1 MIKLFIGMIIRIIHS
16 NHKKISVSMFPISFY
31 IGLILIG
38 IFAGLASGLLG
49 VGGGFLMVP
58 LQFFLFTS
66 VGVDPSL
73 AMMIS
78 LGTSLAII
86 IPTAS
91 SGAYQHQKKNRTI
104 VKPAVR
110 LAIFGIIGGFCGGLV
125 ANIVPTRI
133 LQTIFACLLFV
144 VALDMLFGSRS
155 DGEKALIEFN
165 LLNAAIVG
173 FSIGIISGLLG
184 VGGGVF
190 LIPAL
195 CILFGFALIEAIGTS
210 SVFIAFTAIGGLVSY
225 IYTGFGVNPMPY
237 SLGYVSLVNFVLI
250 SLFSVPMATIGAKLA
265 YRLPEKRLKQIFAII
280 LMYMAIKMIGFD
292 SIGILLGL

>member
-1 MIKLFIGMIIRIIHS
+1 MFSIG
-16 NHKKISVSMFPISFY
+16 FY
-31 IGLILIG
+31 IGLALIG
-38 IFAGLASGLLG
+38 IFAGFASGLLG

-73 AMMIS
+73 AMMVS

-91 SGAYQHQKKNRTI
+91 SGAYQHQKKNRSI
-104 VKPAVR
+104 LKPAIR
-110 LAIFGIIGGFCGGLV
+110 LAMFGIIGGFCGGLV
-125 ANIVPTRI
+125 ANMVPTRI
-133 LQTIFACLLFV
+133 LQVIFACLLFV

-155 DGEKALIEFN
+155 DGEKALVDFN
-165 LLNAAIVG
+165 ILNASIVG

-190 LIPAL
+190 LIPSL
-195 CILFGFALIEAIGTS
+195 CILFGFSLIEAIGTS

-225 IYTGFGVNPMPY
+225 IYTGWGVNPMPY
-237 SLGYVSLVNFVLI
+237 SLGYISLVNFVI
-250 SLFSVPMATIGAKLA
+250 IVLFSVPMATIGAKLV
-265 YRLPEKRLKQIFAII
+265 YKMPEERLKQIFAII
-280 LMYMAIKMIGFD
+280 LIYMAIKMIGFD
-292 SIGILLGL
+292 PISILLGL

>member
-1 MIKLFIGMIIRIIHS
+1 
-16 NHKKISVSMFPISFY
+16 MFPISFY

-38 IFAGLASGLLG
+38 IFAGFASGLLG

-73 AMMIS
+73 AMMVS

-86 IPTAS
+86 IPTAA
-91 SGAYQHQKKNRTI
+91 SGAYQHQKKNRSI
-104 VKPAVR
+104 VKPAIR
-110 LAIFGIIGGFCGGLV
+110 LAVFGIIGGFCGGLV
-125 ANIVPTRI
+125 ANMVPTRI
-133 LQTIFACLLFV
+133 LQIIFACLLIV

-155 DGEKALIEFN
+155 DGGKSLIQFN
-165 LLNAAIVG
+165 LLNAGIVG

-195 CILFGFALIEAIGTS
+195 CILHQFRRSIGRSRNYTVAVVDGQFCKIRTCGIVQNSHIAAGNALERYGIRKIFLERFAFRVVHKVEDH
-210 SVFIAFTAIGGLVSY
+210 
-225 IYTGFGVNPMPY
+225 
-237 SLGYVSLVNFVLI
+237 
-250 SLFSVPMATIGAKLA
+250 LA
-265 YRLPEKRLKQIFAII
+265 GRENGII
-280 LMYMAIKMIGFD
+280 LVAFLKVYGQNV
-292 SIGILLGL
+292 

>member
-1 MIKLFIGMIIRIIHS
+1 
-16 NHKKISVSMFPISFY
+16 MFPISFY

-38 IFAGLASGLLG
+38 IFAGFASGLLG

-58 LQFFLFTS
+58 LQFFLFDS
-66 VGVDPSL
+66 VGVDSSL

-91 SGAYQHQKKNRTI
+91 SGAYQHQKKNKSI
-104 VKPAVR
+104 VKPAIR
-110 LAIFGIIGGFCGGLV
+110 LAIFGIIGGFCGGLL
-125 ANIVPTRI
+125 ANVVPSRI
-133 LQTIFACLLFV
+133 LQIIFACLLFI
-144 VALDMLFGSRS
+144 VALDMLFGSRT
-155 DGEKALIEFN
+155 DGEKALIDFN
-165 LLNAAIVG
+165 ILSAAIVG

-195 CILFGFALIEAIGTS
+195 CILFGFSLIQAIGIS
-210 SVFIAFTAIGGLVSY
+210 SVFIALTAIGGLISY
-225 IYTGFGVNPMPY
+225 IYTGWSVNPMPY

-250 SLFSVPMATIGAKLA
+250 VLFSVPMATVGAKLV
-265 YRLPEKRLKQIFAII
+265 YKMPKERLKQIFSII
-280 LMYMAIKMIGFD
+280 LIYMAIKMIGFD
-292 SIGILLGL
+292 PIAILLGL

>member
-1 MIKLFIGMIIRIIHS
+1 
-16 NHKKISVSMFPISFY
+16 MFPISFY

-38 IFAGLASGLLG
+38 IFVGLASGLLG

-73 AMMIS
+73 AMMVS

-91 SGAYQHQKKNRTI
+91 SGAYQHQKRNRSI
-104 VKPAVR
+104 VKPAIR
-110 LAIFGIIGGFCGGLV
+110 LAIFGIIGGFCGGLL

-225 IYTGFGVNPMPY
+225 IYTGFGVNSMPY

-265 YRLPEKRLKQIFAII
+265 YKLPEKRLKQIFAII

-292 SIGILLGL
+292 PIGILLGL

>member
-1 MIKLFIGMIIRIIHS
+1 
-16 NHKKISVSMFPISFY
+16 MFPISFY

-38 IFAGLASGLLG
+38 IFAGFASGLLG

-58 LQFFLFTS
+58 LQFFLFSS

-73 AMMIS
+73 AMMVS

-91 SGAYQHQKKNRTI
+91 SGAYQHQKKNKSI
-104 VKPAVR
+104 VKPAIR
-110 LAIFGIIGGFCGGLV
+110 LAVFGIIGGFYGGLL
-125 ANIVPTRI
+125 ANVVPSRI
-133 LQTIFACLLFV
+133 LQIIFACLLFI
-144 VALDMLFGSRS
+144 VALDMLFGSRT
-155 DGEKALIEFN
+155 DGEKALIDFN
-165 LLNAAIVG
+165 ILSAAIVG

-195 CILFGFALIEAIGTS
+195 CILFGFSLIQAIGTS
-210 SVFIAFTAIGGLVSY
+210 SVFIALTAIGGLISY
-225 IYTGFGVNPMPY
+225 IYTGWSVNPMPY

-250 SLFSVPMATIGAKLA
+250 VLFSVPMATVGAKLV
-265 YRLPEKRLKQIFAII
+265 YKMPKERLKQIFSII
-280 LMYMAIKMIGFD
+280 LIYMAIKMIGFD
-292 SIGILLGL
+292 PIAILLGL

>member
-1 MIKLFIGMIIRIIHS
+1 
-16 NHKKISVSMFPISFY
+16 MFPISFY

-38 IFAGLASGLLG
+38 IFAGFASGLLG

-73 AMMIS
+73 AMMVS

-91 SGAYQHQKKNRTI
+91 SGAYQHQKKNKSI
-104 VKPAVR
+104 VKPGIR
-110 LAIFGIIGGFCGGLV
+110 LAIFGILGGFCGGIL
-125 ANIVPTRI
+125 ANIIPTNI
-133 LQTIFACLLFV
+133 LQITFAILLFV

-165 LLNAAIVG
+165 LLNAGIVG
-173 FSIGIISGLLG
+173 FLIGILSGLLG
-184 VGGGVF
+184 IGGGVF
-190 LIPAL
+190 LVPSL
-195 CILFGFALIEAIGTS
+195 CILFGFTLIEAIGTS
-210 SVFIAFTAIGGLVSY
+210 SVFIAFTAIGGLISY

-237 SLGYVSLVNFVLI
+237 SLGYISLVNFVLI
-250 SLFSVPMATIGAKLA
+250 VLFSVPMASIGAKLV
-265 YRLPEKRLKQIFAII
+265 YKMPKERLKQIFAII
-280 LMYMAIKMIGFD
+280 LIYMAIKMIGFD
-292 SIGILLGL
+292 PISILLGL

>member
-1 MIKLFIGMIIRIIHS
+1 
-16 NHKKISVSMFPISFY
+16 MFPISFY

-38 IFAGLASGLLG
+38 IFAGFASGLLG

-58 LQFFLFTS
+58 LQFFLFSS

-73 AMMIS
+73 AMMVS

-91 SGAYQHQKKNRTI
+91 SGAYQHQKKNKSI
-104 VKPAVR
+104 VKPAIR
-110 LAIFGIIGGFCGGLV
+110 LAVFGIIGGFCGGLL
-125 ANIVPTRI
+125 AN
-133 LQTIFACLLFV
+133 
-144 VALDMLFGSRS
+144 
-155 DGEKALIEFN
+155 KALIDFN
-165 LLNAAIVG
+165 ILSAAIVG

-195 CILFGFALIEAIGTS
+195 CILFGFSLIQAIGTS
-210 SVFIAFTAIGGLVSY
+210 SVFIALTAIGGLISY
-225 IYTGFGVNPMPY
+225 IYTGWSVNPMPY

-250 SLFSVPMATIGAKLA
+250 VLFSVPMATVGAKLV
-265 YRLPEKRLKQIFAII
+265 YKMPKERLKQIFSII
-280 LMYMAIKMIGFD
+280 LIYMAIKMIGFD
-292 SIGILLGL
+292 PIAILLGL

>member
-1 MIKLFIGMIIRIIHS
+1 
-16 NHKKISVSMFPISFY
+16 MFPISFY

-38 IFAGLASGLLG
+38 IFAGFASGLLG

-73 AMMIS
+73 AMMVS

-91 SGAYQHQKKNRTI
+91 SGAYQHQKKNKSI
-104 VKPAVR
+104 VKPAIR
-110 LAIFGIIGGFCGGLV
+110 LAIFGIIGGFCGGLL
-125 ANIVPTRI
+125 ANVVPSRI
-133 LQTIFACLLFV
+133 LQIIFACLLFI
-144 VALDMLFGSRS
+144 VALDMLFGSRT
-155 DGEKALIEFN
+155 DGENALIDFN
-165 LLNAAIVG
+165 IFSAAIVG

-195 CILFGFALIEAIGTS
+195 CILFGFSLIQAIGTS
-210 SVFIAFTAIGGLVSY
+210 SVFIALTAIGGLISY
-225 IYTGFGVNPMPY
+225 ICTGWSVNPMPY

-250 SLFSVPMATIGAKLA
+250 VLFSVPMATLGAKLV
-265 YRLPEKRLKQIFAII
+265 YKMPKERLKQIFSII
-280 LMYMAIKMIGFD
+280 LIYMAIKMIGFD
-292 SIGILLGL
+292 PIGILLGL

>member
-1 MIKLFIGMIIRIIHS
+1 
-16 NHKKISVSMFPISFY
+16 MFPISFY

-38 IFAGLASGLLG
+38 IFAGFASGLLG

-73 AMMIS
+73 AMMVS

-86 IPTAS
+86 IPTAA
-91 SGAYQHQKKNRTI
+91 SGAYQHQKKNKSI
-104 VKPAVR
+104 VKPAIR
-110 LAIFGIIGGFCGGLV
+110 LAIFGIIGGFCGGLL

-133 LQTIFACLLFV
+133 LQIIFACLLVV

-155 DGEKALIEFN
+155 DGEKSLIQFN
-165 LLNAAIVG
+165 WLNAGIVG
-173 FSIGIISGLLG
+173 FSIGIVSGLLG

-195 CILFGFALIEAIGTS
+195 CILFGFSLIQAIGIS
-210 SVFIAFTAIGGLVSY
+210 SIFIAFTAIGGFISY

-237 SLGYVSLVNFVLI
+237 SLGYISLINFVVI
-250 SLFSVPMATIGAKLA
+250 VMFSVPMATVGAKLV
-265 YRLPEKRLKQIFAII
+265 YKMPEKRLKQIFAII
-280 LMYMAIKMIGFD
+280 LIYMAIKMIGFD
-292 SIGILLGL
+292 PIAILLGL

>member
-1 MIKLFIGMIIRIIHS
+1 
-16 NHKKISVSMFPISFY
+16 MFPISFY

-38 IFAGLASGLLG
+38 IFAGFASGLLG

-58 LQFFLFTS
+58 LQFFLFSS

-73 AMMIS
+73 AMMVS

-91 SGAYQHQKKNRTI
+91 SGAYQHQKKNKSI
-104 VKPAVR
+104 VKPA
-110 LAIFGIIGGFCGGLV
+110 IGIIGGFCGGLL
-125 ANIVPTRI
+125 ANVVPSRI
-133 LQTIFACLLFV
+133 LQIIFACLLFI
-144 VALDMLFGSRS
+144 VALDMLFGSRT
-155 DGEKALIEFN
+155 DGEKALIDFN
-165 LLNAAIVG
+165 ILSAAIVG

-195 CILFGFALIEAIGTS
+195 CILFGFSLIQAIGTS
-210 SVFIAFTAIGGLVSY
+210 SVFIALTAIGGLISY
-225 IYTGFGVNPMPY
+225 IYTGWSVNPMPY

-250 SLFSVPMATIGAKLA
+250 VLFSVPMATVGAKLV
-265 YRLPEKRLKQIFAII
+265 YKMPKERLKQIFSII
-280 LMYMAIKMIGFD
+280 LIYMAIKMIGFD
-292 SIGILLGL
+292 PIAILLGL